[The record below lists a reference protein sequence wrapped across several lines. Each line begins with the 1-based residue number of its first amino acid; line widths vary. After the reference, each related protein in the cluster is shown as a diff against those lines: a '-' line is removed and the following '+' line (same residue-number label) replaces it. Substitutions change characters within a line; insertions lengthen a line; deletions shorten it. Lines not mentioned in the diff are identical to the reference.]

1 MSTGFRFLSPSGRM
15 RSDTRTGHP
24 RAPRRGSMVPVMR
37 RIARV
42 PPGERPLS
50 ELLEEVLATEGERVV
65 TVREIADR
73 IDERGFGLALI
84 LLALPTMIPVLP
96 PGTSGVVGGLY
107 VLLAIQMALG
117 RERPWLPRRVLDYQL
132 SHRAAERLRGR
143 GIRIVRHLE
152 RFSRPRWTPM
162 GDATLLRLCAAFV
175 LAMGVV
181 LFLPLPFLNTLPG
194 LAALA
199 MGVGLLNRDGILLA
213 IGIGIA
219 ILVLSLVGVSAQ
231 ALRGVLAWLLSLAR

>member
-1 MSTGFRFLSPSGRM
+1 MRFRFLPASGRM
-15 RSDTRTGHP
+15 RDDAWSGHLRATGR
-24 RAPRRGSMVPVMR
+24 RAVALAMHRLGH
-37 RIARV
+37 V

-50 ELLEEVLATEGERVV
+50 ELLEEVFATKDERVV

-73 IDERGFGLALI
+73 MNERGFGFALI

-117 RERPWLPRRVLDYQL
+117 RERPWLPRRVLDYRL
-132 SHRAAERLRGR
+132 SHRAAEGLRNR
-143 GIRIVRHLE
+143 GVRMVRYLE

-162 GDATLLRLCAAFV
+162 GDAALLRLCAAFV

-194 LAALA
+194 LATLA

-213 IGIGIA
+213 VGIGIS
-219 ILVLSLVGVSAQ
+219 LFVLSLVGVSAQ
-231 ALRGVLAWLLSLAR
+231 ALRGVLGWLLSLIR

>member
-1 MSTGFRFLSPSGRM
+1 VG
-15 RSDTRTGHP
+15 
-24 RAPRRGSMVPVMR
+24 
-37 RIARV
+37 
-42 PPGERPLS
+42 
-50 ELLEEVLATEGERVV
+50 GERVV

-73 IDERGFGLALI
+73 IDERGFGFALI

-117 RERPWLPRRVLDYQL
+117 RERPWLPRRVLDYRL
-132 SHRAAERLRGR
+132 SHRAVEGLRNR
-143 GIRIVRHLE
+143 GVRMVRSLE

-162 GDATLLRLCAAFV
+162 RDAILLRLCAGFV

-213 IGIGIA
+213 VGIGIS
-219 ILVLSLVGVSAQ
+219 LFVLSLVGMSAQ
-231 ALRGVLAWLLSLAR
+231 ALRGVLVWLLSLIR